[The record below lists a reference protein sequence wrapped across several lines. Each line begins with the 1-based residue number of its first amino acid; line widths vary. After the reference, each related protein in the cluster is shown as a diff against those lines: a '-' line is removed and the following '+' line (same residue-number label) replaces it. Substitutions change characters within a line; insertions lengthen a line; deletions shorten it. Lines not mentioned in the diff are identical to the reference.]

1 MVIHI
6 MMWQIVDQLLVCSTL
21 WTKHQL
27 IGISRNK
34 LIFKWQHLDQS
45 LLLQEP
51 VSNRQWTCELLSI
64 IQELLFAKIAT
75 CLETTK
81 VLLIVLQSQMQ
92 RQTNTTTC
100 CLFITP
106 EKALHRIMHASVI
119 SIEMPIWLTSCQ
131 SILHVTRPSQCHVHH
146 CFMVVMLWIH
156 WDQNGVGICLGYC
169 VLQLR
174 NWLWI
179 CVLCFRIVLRN
190 KHTYLH
196 QISHL
201 NKDTCNIIV
210 EWGVTENEQFQL
222 SHFVCC
228 SSLHWHVS
236 MSRSHNEMSHDDMS
250 IIHFVQPG
258 RQQEREIVL

>member
-1 MVIHI
+1 MATLGSEFVASRTFVKQTMDLWIALHYSGAPLCKNSY
-6 MMWQIVDQLLVCSTL
+6 MFGDNKSVVDSSSVPNAKTN
-21 WTKHQL
+21 KH
-27 IGISRNK
+27 
-34 LIFKWQHLDQS
+34 
-45 LLLQEP
+45 
-51 VSNRQWTCELLSI
+51 
-64 IQELLFAKIAT
+64 
-75 CLETTK
+75 
-81 VLLIVLQSQMQ
+81 
-92 RQTNTTTC
+92 TTC
-100 CLFITP
+100 CLFIKP
-106 EKALHRIMHASVI
+106 EKSLHRIMHASII

-156 WDQNGVGICLGYC
+156 WDQNSVGICLGYC
-169 VLQLR
+169 VLQLW
-174 NWLWI
+174 NWLQI

-190 KHTYLH
+190 KHTCLH

-210 EWGVTENEQFQL
+210 EWGMTENEQFQL

-250 IIHFVQPG
+250 IINFVQPG